1 MMRSIVHPGT
11 PDSRRIYA
19 VPSRAHSVDAKLAV
33 GQTLLDAVAAV
44 IDQVGGQV
52 SDQAGA
58 QTLNQQADQKS
69 FQGGAFSLNGG
80 ALSSFNYVMPALSRS
95 SEHAVY
101 FSDTF
106 QVEGVIKLETA
117 RVTYGQRQGRPWLH
131 CHAVWVEPN
140 GRRHCGHLLPDQV
153 RVAEPIHIQ
162 GVALEGA
169 AFAVCPDTETNFSL
183 FLPVST
189 NAAPPVTESSSLKLK
204 SSHSSVPQTSMA
216 FALRIA
222 PNEDL
227 CEAIELFCQ
236 TQGIQQ
242 AIIVGG
248 VGSTVGA
255 SFQDGRVVEPFV
267 TELLIQS
274 GKITSDENGHV
285 HAEID
290 VAIIDYTGGFSEGRL
305 ARGGNPVL
313 VTAEL
318 VLCPQ

>member
-19 VPSRAHSVDAKLAV
+19 VPSQAHSVDAKLAV

-44 IDQVGGQV
+44 IDQVGR
-52 SDQAGA
+52 
-58 QTLNQQADQKS
+58 KS
-69 FQGGAFSLNGG
+69 FQGGAFSLNSG

-117 RVTYGQRQGRPWLH
+117 RVTYGHRQGRPWLH

-153 RVAEPIHIQ
+153 TVAEPIHIR

-169 AFAVCPDTETNFSL
+169 AFAVCPDKETNFSL

-189 NAAPPVTESSSLKLK
+189 DAAPSVTDWSMLKLK
-204 SSHSSVPQTSMA
+204 SSHSSVAQTSTA

-227 CEAIELFCQ
+227 CEALESFCRS
-236 TQGIQQ
+236 QGIQQ
-242 AIIVGG
+242 ASIVGG

-267 TELLIQS
+267 TELLIRS
-274 GKITSDENGHV
+274 GKITSDENGNAQ
-285 HAEID
+285 AEVDI
-290 VAIIDYTGGFSEGRL
+290 AMIDYTGGFSEGRL
-305 ARGGNPVL
+305 ARGGNPIL

-318 VLCPQ
+318 VLCPH